1 MSEVVAQNGGHDGSG
16 KPQKRGVFGRLMLF
30 LRQVVDELK
39 KVVTPT
45 REELIKMTG
54 VVLVFVVIV
63 VLLVTGLDWLFGTG
77 ASFIFGTPD
86 GL

>member
-1 MSEVVAQNGGHDGSG
+1 MSEVVAQNGGHDGSDQ
-16 KPQKRGVFGRLMLF
+16 PQKRGVFGRLFLF

>member
-1 MSEVVAQNGGHDGSG
+1 
-16 KPQKRGVFGRLMLF
+16 MLF

-54 VVLVFVVIV
+54 VVLVFVVFVI
-63 VLLVTGLDWLFGTG
+63 LLVTGLDWLFGTG
-77 ASFIFGTPD
+77 ASFIFGNPD
-86 GL
+86 AL

>member
-1 MSEVVAQNGGHDGSG
+1 MSEVVAQNGGHDGSD